1 MLDHKIFNIGYG
13 NVNKITMDEP
23 GAGLR
28 YKNNNT
34 IREKNE

>member
-1 MLDHKIFNIGYG
+1 GFNEVWDFEEKWG
-13 NVNKITMDEP
+13 VNKITMNEP